1 METIME
7 MEQLVAAFASSVTM
21 SGNDNNNL
29 PVPDPPPAAQP
40 AQMEDLVAAFAAS
53 LTMPGNDNHAA
64 LKPVPN
70 LSHDNQETTTA
81 STDGAEEDDDGEPAK
96 GEEAC
101 VLRVRFP
108 DGRVRCRSFGAGRRT
123 ATLYRYCRSV
133 LFAGARGRAFRL
145 VRLAGGASDEVRAG
159 SSKSLRDLGLHRST
173 VHVVLT

>member
-64 LKPVPN
+64 LKPVPD
-70 LSHDNQETTTA
+70 LSHDNQEAMA

-159 SSKSLRDLGLHRST
+159 SSKSLRELGLHRST